1 MNEAEDVGIFV
12 NTAHEDRERA
22 DDRRDK
28 EYARGSAYMN
38 DNKNQA
44 DKEWTANLKHD
55 LAEKR
60 HIEDIYREV
69 KDKVKAKKL
78 VKEKDE
84 DAEGKTKRTK
94 KSKFSKAEK

>member
-1 MNEAEDVGIFV
+1 MHEAEDVGIFV
-12 NTAHEDRERA
+12 NTANEDREKA

-38 DNKNQA
+38 DNKSQA

-60 HIEDIYREV
+60 HIEDVYREV
-69 KDKVKAKKL
+69 KDKVRAKKQ
-78 VKEKDE
+78 VKDKDE
-84 DAEGKTKRTK
+84 DTESKTKKTK
-94 KSKFSKAEK
+94 KSKFSKTDK